1 MYHALYLPETMD
13 WDEKSPPKPEFF
25 YMCADE
31 GPNWI
36 PTKYFMSDET
46 GHFLTQRQCMF
57 LHKFDLLDIYM
68 QYVRRFIS
76 DNPNNKYTLMIATN
90 KDRDNHVVAVPL
102 IVEHNVEDNT
112 YHFIALAT
120 LYILPGST
128 EYDKSEF
135 PASVFVYKDVLDLEE
150 IILEISH
157 PAPIDSAGRLI
168 PPRRTHDDFGEL
180 YFHEILV
187 MRHNASFLF
196 FMRDPRDWKRYDID
210 PIADACLNINE
221 IFRTCSYKSFTWNN
235 GNKLDA
241 ETNDDESEDEI
252 DDDGLEVGPD
262 WT

>member
-1 MYHALYLPETMD
+1 MYHTLYFPETMD
-13 WDEKSPPKPEFF
+13 WDEESIPKPEFF
-25 YMCADE
+25 YMDAEAEINCIE
-31 GPNWI
+31 
-36 PTKYFMSDET
+36 TKYFMSGDT
-46 GHFLTQRQCMF
+46 GHFLTQQQFIF
-57 LHKFDLLDIYM
+57 LHKCNLLDTYM
-68 QYVRRFIS
+68 QYVSRFVS
-76 DNPNNKYTLMIATN
+76 DNPNNKYTLMIPTN
-90 KDRDNHVVAVPL
+90 KDQDKHVVAVPL

-135 PASVFVYKDVLDLEE
+135 PASVFVHKDVLDLKD

-157 PAPIDSAGRLI
+157 PAPIDCAGRLI

-210 PIADACLNINE
+210 PIADACLNIDE
-221 IFRTCSYKSFTWNN
+221 IFRGPSPIVSRETKTWNN
-235 GNKLDA
+235 DDESET
-241 ETNDDESEDEI
+241 ETNDDELD
-252 DDDGLEVGPD
+252 VFPD
-262 WT
+262 AD